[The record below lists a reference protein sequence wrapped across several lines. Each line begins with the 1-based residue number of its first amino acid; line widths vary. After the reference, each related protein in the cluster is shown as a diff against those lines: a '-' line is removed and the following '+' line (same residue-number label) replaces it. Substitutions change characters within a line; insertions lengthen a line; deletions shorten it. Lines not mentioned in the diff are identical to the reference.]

1 MSKSIKLKDNCY
13 LDSSSIS
20 NRGNGF
26 DFNGTNN
33 KMKFGSDSSNWLP
46 TRLAEMGMKKIF
58 SSVSK
63 ENPTDEGEFGIAYK
77 NTFCYPFT
85 DGAFYQGTAGNK
97 VLDESIIEK
106 IWEDT
111 NINSWEDGN
120 LGVDISPYKFVIIC
134 ASHMSTIVPTQY
146 LGLNLTWNGWYEP
159 ISKDADVV
167 RQIWRDGNDIHWG
180 PCYYR
185 CINGFTGFGQINDI
199 NYPKVVYGIKI

>member
-33 KMKFGSDSSNWLP
+33 QMKFGSDASNWMP
-46 TRLAEMGMKKIF
+46 IRLSEMGMKKIF

-63 ENPTDEGEFGIAYK
+63 ENSSDEGEFGIAYK
-77 NTFCYPFT
+77 DTACYPFT

-97 VLDESIIEK
+97 VLDESIVEK

-111 NINSWEDGN
+111 NVTSWEEGN
-120 LGVDISPYKFVIIC
+120 LGVNISSYKFLIIC
-134 ASHMSTIVPTQY
+134 ASDMSTIVPTQY
-146 LGLNLTWNGWYEP
+146 LSLNLTWNGWYSP
-159 ISKDADVV
+159 QSMDAAIV

-185 CINGFTGFGQINDI
+185 GINGHTGFGQISDI